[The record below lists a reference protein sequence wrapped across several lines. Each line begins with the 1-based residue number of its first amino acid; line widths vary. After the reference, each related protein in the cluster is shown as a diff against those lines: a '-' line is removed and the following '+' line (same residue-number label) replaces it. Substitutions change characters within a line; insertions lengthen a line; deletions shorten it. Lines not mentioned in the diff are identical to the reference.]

1 MPHGH
6 VVDQVFPSSPVPVAN
21 KKDDGTIMVI
31 SKPKGGVAEHG
42 TNHTPETGK
51 VETGE
56 AEPERRSRDAGAL

>member
-1 MPHGH
+1 
-6 VVDQVFPSSPVPVAN
+6 
-21 KKDDGTIMVI
+21 MVI